1 MGKDYYKILGVNRD
15 ASEDEIKKAYR
26 KQAMIWHPDKN
37 ADKPEVAKQKFQDI
51 AEAFEVLH
59 DKDKRA
65 VFDRYGEEGLKQA
78 PVLQGIPDGTGGQT
92 GGYTFRG
99 NPQDIFE
106 QFFAGFGGGGGLDDI
121 FMHGGMGGPRGRAGS
136 GGMPGFG
143 GFGGSGFG
151 GSPFGARAAPS
162 KPEPHVT
169 QVPVSLEDLYT
180 GFSKKLAVTRKR
192 PTPDGRGV
200 RDDKTVLIIDG
211 QKGWKSGTKV
221 TFENEG
227 DQFPGTEA
235 GDLTFVITEKPH
247 MRFKRDGNT
256 LIYRAAISLRDAL
269 CGANIEIITLDGRT
283 IKLNTADSV
292 LSPTSVKYIKGEGM
306 PMSRSPTE
314 KGDMKVEFD
323 IKFPKTLPDA
333 TKAQLHGLLPA

>member
-1 MGKDYYKILGVNRD
+1 
-15 ASEDEIKKAYR
+15 
-26 KQAMIWHPDKN
+26 
-37 ADKPEVAKQKFQDI
+37 
-51 AEAFEVLH
+51 
-59 DKDKRA
+59 
-65 VFDRYGEEGLKQA
+65 
-78 PVLQGIPDGTGGQT
+78 
-92 GGYTFRG
+92 
-99 NPQDIFE
+99 
-106 QFFAGFGGGGGLDDI
+106 
-121 FMHGGMGGPRGRAGS
+121 
-136 GGMPGFG
+136 MPGFG

-247 MRFKRDGNT
+247 MRFKRDGIPRQVAPVGDISST
-256 LIYRAAISLRDAL
+256 LHRQYVDISCCDLASRRPLRS
-269 CGANIEIITLDGRT
+269 E
-283 IKLNTADSV
+283 
-292 LSPTSVKYIKGEGM
+292 
-306 PMSRSPTE
+306 
-314 KGDMKVEFD
+314 
-323 IKFPKTLPDA
+323 
-333 TKAQLHGLLPA
+333 H